1 MYNMLK
7 KPLASELH
15 RGLRGKDTSS
25 EYNLLD
31 HKFPECN
38 PTSQTICC
46 YSGRKKHYLLDK
58 YFICR

>member
-31 HKFPECN
+31 HKFPEYY

-46 YSGRKKHYLLDK
+46 YSGRKKTL
-58 YFICR
+58 FIR